1 MPIKV
6 FIICEAQQPELRN
19 VRTWAELVKSK
30 FLVPFSSKHYSRI
43 KAMPATPSL
52 VSMRCLF
59 FKLCCWLQHCIQWL
73 TAIHWMQTTIEWLGI
88 ARLNR
93 WRSPKFPSGLL
104 SRLFSSYFNEGLFY
118 FQVRVCDPCF
128 DKFGLKEGSGP
139 STPKRSHGRP
149 EVAADAPKL
158 TKQVRIPVKFLIY
171 LPSSDSKSSCLA
183 INFVTLMCI
192 SHIDQNAPIGSY

>member
-1 MPIKV
+1 
-6 FIICEAQQPELRN
+6 
-19 VRTWAELVKSK
+19 
-30 FLVPFSSKHYSRI
+30 
-43 KAMPATPSL
+43 MPATPSL

-93 WRSPKFPSGLL
+93 WLSPKFPSGLL

-171 LPSSDSKSSCLA
+171 LPTQIFLPGHQLPYIDVHLSHRSLYSYWSLVLWQTLQRSRESLA
-183 INFVTLMCI
+183 ILLRPCI
-192 SHIDQNAPIGSY
+192 SKPKVPGLPYS